1 MGRVTCLKIRDRY
14 LHQIVFCFDVAAR
27 EMSEWRDE
35 YEVKMRGTVVAR
47 EMQTC
52 RLSG

>member
-1 MGRVTCLKIRDRY
+1 MRNVSEYKGQTVL
-14 LHQIVFCFDVAAR
+14 CFDVATR

-35 YEVKMRGTVVAR
+35 YVAKMRGTVVAR